1 MIRVLVVDDEQ
12 AMRLTVQANLEL
24 AGWEV
29 VVAENANRALEAVQR
44 ERFDVVLSDIRMPGM
59 SGIELFRQM
68 RELQPSVP
76 VILMTA
82 FTVESL
88 LDEAMGEGV
97 FTVLPKPFDPDQLV
111 AILERALKRQVVLLI
126 DGDRADA
133 EGAREALAGL
143 GLTAQAVFDE
153 QSSLEVVSKGAVDV
167 CIIELGMA
175 SAGTPP
181 LISRIRAVD
190 PSVSFIALFTQH
202 APELMRTVAWS
213 GSVNWLRKPVAARTL
228 ARSIARVRRQP
239 SGR

>member
-12 AMRLTVQANLEL
+12 AIRLTVQANLQL
-24 AGWEV
+24 AGCEV
-29 VVAENANRALEAVQR
+29 AVAENARQALEAVQR
-44 ERFDVVLSDIRMPGM
+44 ERFDLVLSDIRMPGM

-88 LDEAMGEGV
+88 IDEAMGEGV

-111 AILERALKRQVVLLI
+111 AILERALKRQVVLII

-133 EGAREALAGL
+133 EGARAALAGL

-153 QSSLEVVSKGAVDV
+153 QSSLELVSRGIVDV
-167 CIIELGMA
+167 CIIELSMA

-181 LISRIRAVD
+181 LITRLRALD
-190 PSVSFIALFTQH
+190 RSISFIALFTQH

-213 GSVNWLRKPVAARTL
+213 GSVNWLRKPVAACTL